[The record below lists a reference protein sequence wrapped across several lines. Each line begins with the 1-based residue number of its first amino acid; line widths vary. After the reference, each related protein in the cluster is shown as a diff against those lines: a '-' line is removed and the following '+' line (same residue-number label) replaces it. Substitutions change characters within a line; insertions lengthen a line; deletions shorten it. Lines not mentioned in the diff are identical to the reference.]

1 MNANTRITIAESS
14 SWLYTV
20 ISSHL
25 PTQQITCTDRLLH
38 KVMAKK
44 FNRLPTPQKQR
55 KFAQKGS
62 WIHKFSGK
70 FILGTFT
77 AMQAVMRSSIYE
89 IFHTLYGFN
98 IPHGLIRTHKWPA
111 LNVSGFIARLVR
123 ASHQYRKVTASN
135 PVEVLSFSGFH
146 IHNCIN
152 CVNNCKDHSLLDT
165 VSMLSKL
172 KYVREFSCFV
182 SFNLNCHI
190 TCTSLQGGPCVT

>member
-1 MNANTRITIAESS
+1 
-14 SWLYTV
+14 
-20 ISSHL
+20 
-25 PTQQITCTDRLLH
+25 
-38 KVMAKK
+38 
-44 FNRLPTPQKQR
+44 
-55 KFAQKGS
+55 
-62 WIHKFSGK
+62 
-70 FILGTFT
+70 
-77 AMQAVMRSSIYE
+77 MQAVMRSSIYE

-111 LNVSGFIARLVR
+111 LNDSGFIARLVR

-172 KYVREFSCFV
+172 KYLTKCCFFCCV
-182 SFNLNCHI
+182 QFELSHNLHLPTGRPLCNVKLKHYLRVNGRKLQQLGLLYWNYWDLKRKSKEWAMWEGVILVGSEQLGHCHSP
-190 TCTSLQGGPCVT
+190 TL